1 MECMPVMYFMV
12 HVNNLC
18 LIFVFVFYFVILFK
32 VYDYFA
38 IISRIL
44 MIFGGKNMAF
54 TCLEVFFFVD
64 APP

>member
-18 LIFVFVFYFVILFK
+18 LIFVFVFYFVLLFK

-38 IISRIL
+38 IISMIL
-44 MIFGGKNMAF
+44 MIFGKKEYGFYMS
-54 TCLEVFFFVD
+54 
-64 APP
+64 

>member
-38 IISRIL
+38 IISIIL
-44 MIFGGKNMAF
+44 MIFGRKNMAF

>member
-32 VYDYFA
+32 VSDYFA
-38 IISRIL
+38 IISIIL
-44 MIFGGKNMAF
+44 MVFGRKNMAF
-54 TCLEVFFFVD
+54 TCLEVFLC
-64 APP
+64 

>member
-1 MECMPVMYFMV
+1 MPVMYFMV
-12 HVNNLC
+12 HVNLC

-38 IISRIL
+38 IISIIL
-44 MIFGGKNMAF
+44 MIFGRKNMAF